1 MENAMAKQQKSLVSL
16 MAPPSPSEAR
26 LCVWV
31 PAAVPAAP
39 RAAGTD
45 TSVAGRAI
53 VAAEKPMRHGGLLM
67 NEQWSGENKF
77 NTDEW
82 WLMMVKK
89 NYE

>member
-53 VAAEKPMRHGGLLM
+53 VAAVADETWRT
-67 NEQWSGENKF
+67 S
-77 NTDEW
+77 DEW
-82 WLMMVKK
+82 TMVWWK
-89 NYE
+89 

>member
-53 VAAEKPMRHGGLLM
+53 VARRENPTVTADDNWGGSVENDWKIWSSNDGRWLNHG
-67 NEQWSGENKF
+67 
-77 NTDEW
+77 
-82 WLMMVKK
+82 
-89 NYE
+89 